1 MGVMDNVTFLNSIAK
16 SMSAEYNERIP
27 QATRENLA
35 DISELINQYPTT
47 KNEFINT
54 LTNVVGKTIIDKRV
68 YQNRYKFLHK
78 GKLPYGTSI
87 EMIVADIVKS
97 KEFGQNFG
105 GADTEVGSLIGKE
118 ESNVKVQYI
127 ERNVRKKYKVTIS
140 DVQLM
145 GAFRNPNGLSELV
158 QALVQSVLNAMEY
171 DEELII
177 KKALSSVDCAK
188 AQITGYSAL
197 TDDEQ
202 AKKLT
207 KVIKTYVNKMGFMSA
222 NYNKLGIHTFSKP
235 EDLVIFVT
243 PETQANIDV
252 ELLASAFH
260 MDKAEVSERL
270 VLVDEFVTDNEGTLA
285 TDANCIAIIMD
296 QNVIQLYENNNTTGT
311 FNNPDGLFTN
321 FFYHK
326 WLTVGLAQQFNC
338 LKIENK

>member
-1 MGVMDNVTFLNSIAK
+1 MSVMDNVSFLNSIAK

-27 QATRENLA
+27 EATRENLA
-35 DISELINQYPTT
+35 EIGELIQQYPTT

-68 YQNRYKFLHK
+68 YENRYKFLHK

-87 EMIVADIVKS
+87 EMIVAEIVKG

-105 GADTEVGSLIGKE
+105 TANTEIGSLIGKE
-118 ESNVKVQYI
+118 QSDVRVQYI

-140 DVQLM
+140 DIQLM
-145 GAFRNPNGLSELV
+145 GAFRSPNGLSELV
-158 QALVQSVLNAMEY
+158 QALVQSVLNGMEF
-171 DEELII
+171 DEELIV
-177 KKALSSVDCAK
+177 KKAISSVDCAT
-188 AQITGYSAL
+188 AQITGYASL
-197 TDDEQ
+197 SDSEQ

-207 KVIKTYVNKMGFMSA
+207 KVIKTYVAKMGFMSA
-222 NYNKLGIHTFSKP
+222 NYNKLGVHTFSKP

-260 MDKAEVSERL
+260 MDKAKVEERL
-270 VLVDEFVTDNEGTLA
+270 VLVDEFCKDTEGTLSP
-285 TDANCIAIIMD
+285 DENCLAIIMD
-296 QNVIQLYENNNTTGT
+296 RNVIQLYENNNTSGT
-311 FNNPDGLFTN
+311 FVNADGLYTN
-321 FFYHK
+321 FFYHR
-326 WLTVGLAQQFNC
+326 WSTVGIAQQFNC